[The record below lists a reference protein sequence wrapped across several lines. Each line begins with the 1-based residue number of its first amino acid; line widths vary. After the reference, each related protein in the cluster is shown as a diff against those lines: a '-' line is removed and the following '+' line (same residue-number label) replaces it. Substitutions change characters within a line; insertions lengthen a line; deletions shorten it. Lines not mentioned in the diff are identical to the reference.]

1 MEATMQ
7 DLMTAKNLGRCARVA
22 TAALALAVGAIA
34 LASPAQAYWRGG
46 CCGPRFGIGIGIF
59 PPPVYYAP
67 PPPYYYGPPPVVYAA
82 PPPVVVQQT
91 APTCTNGQ
99 WRQADGSV
107 VNGVACLQPNGTWQL
122 TQ

>member
-1 MEATMQ
+1 MEATMKG
-7 DLMTAKNLGRCARVA
+7 LVSRTKFSRVA
-22 TAALALAVGAIA
+22 RIALAALALTVGAIA

-46 CCGPRFGIGIGIF
+46 CCGPRFGFGIDLF

-67 PPPYYYGPPPVVYAA
+67 PPVYYAPPPVVYAA
-82 PPPVVVQQT
+82 PAPVVVQQS
-91 APTCTNGQ
+91 APTCTSGQ

-122 TQ
+122 TH